1 MGIRD
6 VPVVYPAK
14 LPRSFASVRK
24 SNGGKKMTTEN
35 MEAWSLEEGDQ
46 IVIMDNVY
54 RITKTDLTFDR
65 KYFFWLVDEEG
76 QQKTLAV
83 EGYERLP
90 LLIDNFSQV

>member
-1 MGIRD
+1 
-6 VPVVYPAK
+6 
-14 LPRSFASVRK
+14 VRK

-54 RITKTDLTFDR
+54 RITETGLTFDR
-65 KYFFWLVDEEG
+65 KHFFWLVDEEG

-90 LLIDNFSQV
+90 LLIDNSLAV

>member
-1 MGIRD
+1 
-6 VPVVYPAK
+6 
-14 LPRSFASVRK
+14 
-24 SNGGKKMTTEN
+24 MTTEN

-54 RITKTDLTFDR
+54 RIIKSDLTFDR
-65 KYFFWLVDEEG
+65 KYFFWLIDEEG

-90 LLIDNFSQV
+90 LLIDNSFAV

>member
-1 MGIRD
+1 
-6 VPVVYPAK
+6 
-14 LPRSFASVRK
+14 
-24 SNGGKKMTTEN
+24 MTIEN

-46 IVIMDNVY
+46 IVIMDNIY

-76 QQKTLAV
+76 EQKTLAV

-90 LLIDNFSQV
+90 LLIDNSLAV